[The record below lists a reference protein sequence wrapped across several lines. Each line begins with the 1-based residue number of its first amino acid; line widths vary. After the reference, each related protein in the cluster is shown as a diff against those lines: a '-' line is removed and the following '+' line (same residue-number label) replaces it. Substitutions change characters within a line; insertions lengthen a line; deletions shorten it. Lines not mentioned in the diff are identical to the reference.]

1 MGRFLFK
8 NAILI
13 KLYTRLTTS
22 SQYIGLHPI
31 EAAALLMPDTR
42 LQLSKADL
50 KGVNMTA
57 MECKVIIDIPFKGND
72 IFNRI
77 IKLSL
82 G

>member
-1 MGRFLFK
+1 MGSEMCIRD
-8 NAILI
+8 
-13 KLYTRLTTS
+13 R
-22 SQYIGLHPI
+22 HVI
-31 EAAALLMPDTR
+31 EAAALLMTDTR

-57 MECKVIIDIPFKGND
+57 MECKVIIDIPFKGNH

-77 IKLSL
+77 IKLPL